1 MAETFETLGAGNGF
15 SSCLAVNN
23 KNSDQ
28 IVLNPPSLEQTM
40 SAYWN
45 FLSATFGGAT
55 FAPGNEPKDLICN
68 PNANTGGNS
77 NGDSS
82 PNQNGLFA
90 VSHGIPTIFVV
101 DGVKY
106 YNHGIGMTF
115 NAVNTSTNGGAGQSS
130 RVSVVYQSTIY
141 QEGDNLSAYECVNE
155 TAGEPP
161 EIIGKSAY
169 EKTQDVSS
177 VTISGIP
184 FIKIVEKTFSGTLFN
199 GLSGPCPLSNY
210 PSIPSGDPTLALH
223 TY

>member
-15 SSCLAVNN
+15 SSCLRVRDVNT
-23 KNSDQ
+23 DFGTT
-28 IVLNPPSLEQTM
+28 VFNPPSLEQTM

-45 FLSATFGGAT
+45 FKSVTWEGAT
-55 FAPGNEPKDLICN
+55 FKPGNKPKDLICN
-68 PNANTGGNS
+68 PSANSGGAHDGS
-77 NGDSS
+77 YTVV
-82 PNQNGLFA
+82 NGLPSIYVENEVNYYA
-90 VSHGIPTIFVV
+90 HGISMSFSAINSSALE
-101 DGVKY
+101 D
-106 YNHGIGMTF
+106 
-115 NAVNTSTNGGAGQSS
+115 AGQSS
-130 RVSVVYQSTIY
+130 RVSVVYRPTIY
-141 QEGDNLSAYECVNE
+141 PKANNLSSYKCVNE
-155 TAGEPP
+155 TFGEPP
-161 EIIGKSAY
+161 NPDIIGKSAY